1 MAKSWR
7 YLNNGTRYEIQ
18 QLRQDEN
25 FCRIQAREYGSIH
38 VRIHKTEKEEA
49 GEREMTTEQK
59 IQYIADHYGYEPQSR
74 QLIEEMAELTVAI
87 NKACRKT
94 LDTVDKIPNMDDEER
109 IEEEIVDV
117 LIMIWQIKYLLG
129 IGEGELSHIM
139 EQKLD
144 RQIERI
150 KNGC

>member
-1 MAKSWR
+1 
-7 YLNNGTRYEIQ
+7 
-18 QLRQDEN
+18 
-25 FCRIQAREYGSIH
+25 
-38 VRIHKTEKEEA
+38 
-49 GEREMTTEQK
+49 MTTEQK
-59 IQYIADHYGYEPQSR
+59 IQYISDHYGYETQSR
-74 QLIEEMAELTVAI
+74 QLIEEMAELTVAL
-87 NKACRKT
+87 NKAWRSRHDYVET
-94 LDTVDKIPNMDDEER
+94 PNTDYVDYENILEEM
-109 IEEEIVDV
+109 VDV